1 MIPRRCVASIVLF
14 AFAFVGL
21 VFARTDGK
29 HPDDDTYSPSKVEGA
44 PKKTSAGVEYWDI
57 VVGTGA
63 MATSGKTVGVHY
75 TGWLADG
82 TKFDSSVDR
91 GKPIMFPLGVG
102 KVIRGWDEGI
112 VGMKVGGKRQLRVPP
127 NAAYGSRGSGAV
139 PPNAVLIFDI
149 QLLAVGK

>member
-1 MIPRRCVASIVLF
+1 MIARRFFGFALLF
-14 AFAFVGL
+14 LIALAGVT
-21 VFARTDGK
+21 FARTDAK
-29 HPDDDTYSPSKVEGA
+29 HPDENTYAPSQVEGP
-44 PKKTSAGVEYWDI
+44 PKKTASGVEYWDI
-57 VVGTGA
+57 VVGTGP

-75 TGWLADG
+75 TGWLSDG

-127 NAAYGSRGSGAV
+127 SDGYGSRGAGKV

>member
-1 MIPRRCVASIVLF
+1 MIATRCIGWAALF
-14 AFAFVGL
+14 AFAWAGL
-21 VFARTDGK
+21 VFARTDAK
-29 HPDDDTYSPSKVEGA
+29 HPDTDTYSPSKVEGP
-44 PKKTSAGVEYWDI
+44 PKKTPSGVEYWDI

-63 MATSGKTVGVHY
+63 MAASGKTVGVHY

-91 GKPIMFPLGVG
+91 GKPIMFPLGAG

-112 VGMKVGGKRQLRVPP
+112 VGMKIGGKRQLRVPP
-127 NAAYGSRGSGAV
+127 SAGYGNRGAGKV

-149 QLLAVGK
+149 QLLAVSK

>member
-1 MIPRRCVASIVLF
+1 MIARRLARLAVLFVF
-14 AFAFVGL
+14 AFAGL
-21 VFARTDGK
+21 VFARTDAK
-29 HPDDDTYSPSKVEGA
+29 HPVENTYSPSEVQGA
-44 PKKTSAGVEYWDI
+44 PKKTPSKVEYWDI
-57 VVGTGA
+57 IVGTGA
-63 MATSGKTVGVHY
+63 IATSGKTVGVHY

-127 NAAYGSRGSGAV
+127 SAGYGSRGAGAV

-149 QLLAVGK
+149 TLLAVGK